1 MCGIVGLFLKEDSLK
16 PNLGSLLSRMLVT
29 MSDRGPDSAGIA
41 IYGDEKAGGIKLTLQ
56 SVQPDKD
63 FPNLT
68 KYLKSEL
75 NVIIK
80 LEQK

>member
-1 MCGIVGLFLKEDSLK
+1 MCGIVGLFLKADSLK
-16 PNLGSLLSRMLVT
+16 PNLGSLISRMIVK
-29 MSDRGPDSAGIA
+29 MSDLGPDSAGIA
-41 IYGDEKAGGIKLTLQ
+41 IYGDEKAGSIKLTVQ

-68 KYLKSEL
+68 EYLKSEL

-80 LEQK
+80 L